1 MTPPQNK
8 FPGET
13 FSIDAVLVGQFDGTV
28 PGTVEAN
35 LRSKHS
41 SIKQGEHVQ
50 KLSSTFCNQLNYT
63 IYTKRHDEVLDL
75 KSATHFRCQ
84 WI

>member
-1 MTPPQNK
+1 M
-8 FPGET
+8 
-13 FSIDAVLVGQFDGTV
+13 

-63 IYTKRHDEVLDL
+63 IYTKRHYEVLDL
-75 KSATHFRCQ
+75 KVQHILDVRDSNSRFN
-84 WI
+84 